1 MNNVQLSK
9 AIGASLLWNV
19 TCGGFLI
26 EQMDMALACKEDC
39 RHVGGHVL
47 FNFFFFFIFLTIF
60 GPLENATLKDG
71 VQLILCSSPHFIILI
86 LSPPPRSYPVHLHNA
101 RLLWLSYLVQLFK
114 SKL

>member
-47 FNFFFFFIFLTIF
+47 FIFFFFFFF
-60 GPLENATLKDG
+60 
-71 VQLILCSSPHFIILI
+71 
-86 LSPPPRSYPVHLHNA
+86 
-101 RLLWLSYLVQLFK
+101 
-114 SKL
+114 